1 MTAHL
6 RLLILGVAASAVL
19 AACDRRE
26 AATTAPPAPGNQA
39 AATAPAD
46 AQAPMTYESKNQFA
60 SVKLTLPEPIKAQA
74 DLHKATYAQATRDL
88 RQFVEGAQADR
99 TEAGGDQG
107 LPPYEKQIDYFAGAE
122 TSRLFSL
129 QRRDFD
135 FTGGAHPN
143 TLYSAALWDK
153 TTKRMVTPA
162 ELFARGADLS
172 PLDRAL
178 CAAINTAKKAR
189 DPSAEPLTLGG
200 KDWSCPRASATP
212 FVLTPG
218 TTAGKAGGLTFLIGP
233 YQVGPYA
240 EGAYQIAI
248 PQSAFVQL
256 IAGDYAAEFAGQ
268 PMRTGD
274 VTPRQS

>member
-26 AATTAPPAPGNQA
+26 AATTAPPAPGDQA
-39 AATAPAD
+39 AATAPTD
-46 AQAPMTYESKNQFA
+46 AQAPMTYESTNQFA
-60 SVKLTLPEPIKAQA
+60 SVKLTLPEPIKAQPE
-74 DLHKATYAQATRDL
+74 LHKAIYAQATRDL

-107 LPPYEKQIDYFAGAE
+107 LPPYEKQTDYFAGAE
-122 TSRLFSL
+122 TGRLFSL

-135 FTGGAHPN
+135 YTGGAHPN

-153 TTKRMVTPA
+153 TAKRMVTPA

-218 TTAGKAGGLTFLIGP
+218 TTPGKAGGLTFLIGP

-248 PQSAFVQL
+248 PQSAFAQL
-256 IAGDYAAEFAGQ
+256 IASDYAGEFAGQ
-268 PMRTGD
+268 PTRTGD